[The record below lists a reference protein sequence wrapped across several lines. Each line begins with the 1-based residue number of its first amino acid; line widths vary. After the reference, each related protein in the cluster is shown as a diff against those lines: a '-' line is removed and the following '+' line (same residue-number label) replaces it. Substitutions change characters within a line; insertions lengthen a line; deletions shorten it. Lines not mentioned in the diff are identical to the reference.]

1 LRHASDVRFAL
12 KEYAFVNQPV
22 ILVVDDDTQVLAAIR
37 RDLRSRYREDYR
49 VLSANS
55 GEAALNAVKQL
66 KARGDALAMMISDQR
81 MPSMLGVDVLAKTR
95 DIYPIARR
103 VLLTAYSDIA
113 AAIRAINEAH
123 LDHYLEKPWDPPEE
137 HLFPAIDDLLS
148 SWQAEYRPEIT
159 GIRLIGYQWSPR
171 SHELKEFLAGN
182 LIPYRW
188 FDMERDP
195 DVTRLTE
202 AAGANAQDLPVLIL
216 EDGTVLRNPTL
227 ANVAESLSLNVAAAH
242 DLYDLIII
250 GAGPAGL
257 AAAVYG
263 ASEGMRTLVL
273 DGRGPGGQAGSSSR
287 IENYLGFPSGVSG
300 NELTRRA
307 VMQAQRLGAEILV
320 PVSATGLAVDGGYKR
335 VALSDG
341 RELVTRAVI
350 TATGMTYREHPAA
363 GISDYIDAGV
373 YYGASMTEAHGC
385 RGCRV
390 MVIGG
395 GNSAGQSAVH
405 LSRFAREVSLVV
417 RRDNLTATMSHYL
430 IQQLAALPN
439 VRIRTCM
446 AAERVEGQGRLEKIW
461 LKSLVDDSVSTENVD
476 ALFIFIG
483 TRPHADWLPPS
494 VLRNSKGFVLTGRDA
509 EGADAFSRTWKET
522 REPMPL
528 ETTIPGIFAAGD
540 VRAGAMNRVASA
552 VGEGAM
558 AVRLVSDYLART

>member
-1 LRHASDVRFAL
+1 V
-12 KEYAFVNQPV
+12 KQPV
-22 ILVVDDDTQVLAAIR
+22 ILVVDDDPQVLAAIR

-55 GEAALNAVKQL
+55 GEAALDTIKEL
-66 KARGDALAMMISDQR
+66 KARGDALAMLISDQR

-95 DIYPIARR
+95 DIYPLSRR

-148 SWQAEYRPEIT
+148 SWHAEYRPEVT

-188 FDMERDP
+188 FDIERDA
-195 DVTRLTE
+195 DVCRLTE
-202 AAGANAQDLPVLIL
+202 AAGASPQDLPLLIL
-216 EDGTVLRNPTL
+216 EDGTVLRNPTM
-227 ANVAESLSLNVAAAH
+227 ANVAESLGLKVAAAH

-263 ASEGMRTLVL
+263 ASEGLRTLLL
-273 DGRGPGGQAGSSSR
+273 DGRGPGGQAGASSR

-307 VMQAQRLGAEILV
+307 VAQAQRLGAEILV
-320 PVSATGLAVDGGYKR
+320 PVLAAGLSVDGGYKR
-335 VALSDG
+335 VVLSDG

-350 TATGMTYREHPAA
+350 TATGMTYREHTAA

-373 YYGASMTEAHGC
+373 YYGASMTEAHAC

-417 RRDNLTATMSHYL
+417 RRDSLKETMSHYL
-430 IQQLAALPN
+430 IQQLASLPN
-439 VRIRTCM
+439 VSIRTGM
-446 AAERVEGQGRLEKIW
+446 AVERVEGQGRLEKIS
-461 LKSLVDDSVSTENVD
+461 LKSLADDSVSPENID

-483 TRPHADWLPPS
+483 TRPHTDWLPPS
-494 VLRNSKGFVLTGRDA
+494 VLRNSKGFILTGRDA
-509 EGADAFSRTWKET
+509 EGAEAFSRTWKET
-522 REPMPL
+522 RQPMPL

-552 VGEGAM
+552 VGEGSM

>member
-1 LRHASDVRFAL
+1 
-12 KEYAFVNQPV
+12 VNQPV
-22 ILVVDDDTQVLAAIR
+22 ILVVDDDPQVLAAIR

-55 GEAALNAVKQL
+55 GELALDTIKEL

-95 DIYPIARR
+95 DIYPLARR
-103 VLLTAYSDIA
+103 VLLTAYTDIA

-188 FDMERDP
+188 FDVERDS

-202 AAGANAQDLPVLIL
+202 AAGAKAEDLPLLIL
-216 EDGTVLRNPTL
+216 EDGTVLRSPTISK
-227 ANVAESLSLNVAAAH
+227 VAENLRLNVAAAH

-263 ASEGMRTLVL
+263 ASEGMRTLLL

-287 IENYLGFPSGVSG
+287 IENYLGFPAGVSG

-307 VMQAQRLGAEILV
+307 VAQAQRLGAEILV
-320 PVSATGLAVDGGYKR
+320 PVSAAGLSVDGGYKR
-335 VALSDG
+335 VMLSDG

-350 TATGMTYREHPAA
+350 TATGMTYREHAAA

-373 YYGASMTEAHGC
+373 YYGASMTEAHAC

-417 RRDNLTATMSHYL
+417 RRDSLNATMSHYL

-446 AAERVEGQGRLEKIW
+446 AAERVEGQGRLERIW
-461 LKSLVDDSVSTENVD
+461 LKSLVDESVSTENVD

-483 TRPHADWLPPS
+483 TRPHTDWLPPS
-494 VLRNSKGFVLTGRDA
+494 VLRNSKGFILTGRDA
-509 EGADAFSRTWKET
+509 EGVEGFSRTWKET

>member
-1 LRHASDVRFAL
+1 
-12 KEYAFVNQPV
+12 VNQPV
-22 ILVVDDDTQVLAAIR
+22 ILVVDDDAQVLAAIR
-37 RDLRSRYREDYR
+37 RDLRSRYREEYR
-49 VLSANS
+49 VLAASS
-55 GEAALNAVKQL
+55 GEAALDAVKEL

-95 DIYPIARR
+95 DIYPLARR

-137 HLFPAIDDLLS
+137 HLFPPVDDLLS
-148 SWQAEYRPEIT
+148 SWQAEYRPEVT

-188 FDMERDP
+188 FDIERDP

-202 AAGANAQDLPVLIL
+202 AAGANAQDFPVLIL
-216 EDGTVLRNPTL
+216 EDGTVLRSPTL
-227 ANVAESLSLNVAAAH
+227 PKVAESLRLNVAAAH

-263 ASEGMRTLVL
+263 ASEGMRTLLL

-307 VMQAQRLGAEILV
+307 VAQAQRLGAEILV
-320 PVSATGLAVDGGYKR
+320 PVSAAGLSVDGGYKR

-363 GISDYIDAGV
+363 GICDYIDAGI
-373 YYGASMTEAHGC
+373 YYGASMTEAHAC

-390 MVIGG
+390 MIIGG

-417 RRDNLTATMSHYL
+417 RRDSLNATMSHYL

-439 VRIRTCM
+439 VRIRTCT
-446 AAERVEGQGRLEKIW
+446 AAERVDGQGRLEKIW
-461 LKSLVDDSVSTENVD
+461 LKSVVDDSISTESVD

-483 TRPHADWLPPS
+483 TRPHSEWLPPS

-509 EGADAFSRTWKET
+509 ESAEAFSRTWKET
-522 REPMPL
+522 REPMLL